1 MAEIKIKLVVEAR
14 KNNSNQSLNPQKT
27 LH

>member
-1 MAEIKIKLVVEAR
+1 MAEIKIKLVEAR